1 MDPSM
6 GILAS
11 HQTAGGLE
19 SGGFSQDRRRLEEG
33 TQVSLENKGERTRPR
48 EGEKERERDPKAE
61 RDRDG
66 EKLAEAERIA
76 DTERQTI
83 NTTDSRLP
91 SSKFKPRVWLQQLF
105 RPSGKAF

>member
-1 MDPSM
+1 M

-19 SGGFSQDRRRLEEG
+19 SGGFSQDRGRLEEA

-61 RDRDG
+61 RDG

-76 DTERQTI
+76 DTGRQTI
-83 NTTDSRLP
+83 NTTDSPLP